1 MEVKTILSI
10 IYLKRSIVNC
20 FKLKDPGFCSNLYNI
35 TTSWTWDNNLLIKWS
50 SSSPLCLYNKAGPE
64 LAKSWHVR
72 EDWRKTNGSFI
83 ISRQFLLKTLAAHFL
98 TITTTNRHKQSANS
112 LIIPQRR
119 GRLIKQNTR
128 EKYIWQYMIVLLLC
142 KNILHSTV
150 YTIYMEHF

>member
-1 MEVKTILSI
+1 MEVKTILRI

-83 ISRQFLLKTLAAHFL
+83 ISRQFLLKTLPAHFL
-98 TITTTNRHKQSANS
+98 TITTTNSQQTLSLHHINTEKRQTDQQTVFTRH
-112 LIIPQRR
+112 
-119 GRLIKQNTR
+119 
-128 EKYIWQYMIVLLLC
+128 YIFSKGEI
-142 KNILHSTV
+142 STYLTV
-150 YTIYMEHF
+150 